1 MEKQGFSIIELMV
14 ALVIMGVLAAV
25 AVPKLFGMIDKSKA
39 AEISLAAGT
48 YIKLQDIYSFEH
60 HKGGSWQAIGYKSP
74 AGNSTGKARTSVF
87 EYDASESTYN
97 WSAESIVNLNKC
109 PKGRIWFVNYKLET
123 NNHAIYWASSDDVT
137 NCSGALTPKFSNL
150 STTATAITS
159 AGGME

>member
-87 EYDASESTYN
+87 EYDHIQLVRRIHRKFERMPQRQNMVCQLQARDKQPRHLLGIIRRRDKLQRS
-97 WSAESIVNLNKC
+97 VNPQIQQLKHNRHSHHIRRRD
-109 PKGRIWFVNYKLET
+109 GI
-123 NNHAIYWASSDDVT
+123 I
-137 NCSGALTPKFSNL
+137 
-150 STTATAITS
+150 
-159 AGGME
+159 